1 MPRCTAWPSAL
12 LSLAVLCAAPQTSKL
27 DRSWKP
33 YTNAQWG
40 YCVSYPSRWMKGDAF
55 DGAGIFV
62 ETGIKR
68 YSKPLGE
75 IDIGVLPADLAVD
88 AKAVPVNLT
97 RDLLTQDLETH
108 FDGLKKFERAE
119 SIEILEKREIQVLGN
134 SALFTKDRYY
144 DPQERAT
151 WVEEILFTRHKG
163 ALYRLELECRDDQ
176 LERFEPV
183 FHTFVSTFR
192 FECAESQ

>member
-1 MPRCTAWPSAL
+1 MVSIAL
-12 LSLAVLCAAPQTSKL
+12 LCAAPQPAKQ
-27 DRSWKP
+27 DRTWKP
-33 YTNAQWG
+33 YTNSQWD
-40 YCVSYPSRWMKGDAF
+40 YCISYPSHWLKGDAF
-55 DGAGIFV
+55 DGAGIYV
-62 ETGIKR
+62 ETGVKR

-75 IDIGVLPADLAVD
+75 IDVGVMPAEVESAV
-88 AKAVPVNLT
+88 ATPVSLVENL
-97 RDLLTQDLETH
+97 QVH

-119 SIEILEKREIQVLGN
+119 AIEVLEKREMKLAGS

-151 WVEEILFTRHKG
+151 WIEEIIFTHHKG

-183 FHTFVSTFR
+183 FQTFVSTFR
-192 FECAESQ
+192 FDCSVAQ